1 MNFKEMEH
9 RVSHEG
15 IVTEIDNNNIQIKIL
30 SKSACASCNIKTACN
45 MSEMQEKIITI
56 AAPKDKELTVGQEV
70 RVSIALGQAN
80 KAVIFAYVI
89 PSIILISMIFIL
101 NGFKIDEGINALI
114 SIGSLIPYYL
124 ILFLFKDK
132 IKRKFEY
139 EIH

>member
-1 MNFKEMEH
+1 MEH
-9 RVSHEG
+9 RISHEG
-15 IVTEIDNNNIQIKIL
+15 IITSIDDNNVEVKIL
-30 SKSACASCNIKTACN
+30 SKSACASCNIKGACN
-45 MSEMQEKIITI
+45 MSEMKEKVIVIPR
-56 AAPKDKELTVGQEV
+56 PKDKDLSMGQEV
-70 RVSIALGQAN
+70 TVSMRLGQAN

-89 PSIILISMIFIL
+89 PTIILFSMMFIL
-101 NGFKIDEGINALI
+101 NHFKIEEGVNALI

>member
-1 MNFKEMEH
+1 MEH
-9 RVSHEG
+9 RISHEG
-15 IVTEIDNNNIQIKIL
+15 IITSIDDNNVEVKIL
-30 SKSACASCNIKTACN
+30 SKSACASCNIKGACN
-45 MSEMQEKIITI
+45 MSEMKEKVIVIPR
-56 AAPKDKELTVGQEV
+56 PKDKDLSMGQEV
-70 RVSIALGQAN
+70 TVSMGLGQAN

-89 PSIILISMIFIL
+89 PTIILFSMMFIL
-101 NGFKIDEGINALI
+101 NHFKIEEGINALI

>member
-1 MNFKEMEH
+1 MEH
-9 RVSHEG
+9 RISHEG
-15 IVTEIDNNNIQIKIL
+15 IITGIDNNNVQVKIL
-30 SKSACASCNIKTACN
+30 SKSACASCNIKGACN
-45 MSEMQEKIITI
+45 MSEMKEKLIVIPR
-56 AAPKDKELTVGQEV
+56 PKDKDFSVGQNV
-70 RVSIALGQAN
+70 NISMGLGQAN

-89 PSIILISMIFIL
+89 PTIILFSMIFIL
-101 NGFKIDEGINALI
+101 NHFKIEEGINALI

>member
-1 MNFKEMEH
+1 MEH
-9 RVSHEG
+9 RISHEG
-15 IVTEIDNNNIQIKIL
+15 IITKIDDNNVEVKIL
-30 SKSACASCNIKTACN
+30 SKSACASCNIKGACN
-45 MSEMQEKIITI
+45 MSEMKEKVIVIPR
-56 AAPKDKELTVGQEV
+56 PKDKDLSMGQEV
-70 RVSIALGQAN
+70 TVSMGLGQAN

-89 PSIILISMIFIL
+89 PTIILFSMMFIL
-101 NGFKIDEGINALI
+101 NHFKIEDGVNALI

>member
-1 MNFKEMEH
+1 MEN
-9 RVSHEG
+9 RISHEG
-15 IVTEIDNNNIQIKIL
+15 IITEIDSNNVRVKIL
-30 SKSACASCNIKTACN
+30 SKSACASCNIKGACN
-45 MSEMQEKIITI
+45 MSEMKEKIIVI
-56 AAPKDKELTVGQEV
+56 PRPENKDLYIGQEV
-70 RVSIALGQAN
+70 TVSMGLGQAN

-89 PSIILISMIFIL
+89 PTIILFSMIFIL
-101 NGFKIDEGINALI
+101 NYFKVEEGINALI

>member
-1 MNFKEMEH
+1 MEH
-9 RVSHEG
+9 RISHEG
-15 IVTEIDNNNIQIKIL
+15 IITKIDDSNVEVKIL
-30 SKSACASCNIKTACN
+30 SKSACASCNIKGACN
-45 MSEMQEKIITI
+45 MSEMKEKVIVIPR
-56 AAPKDKELTVGQEV
+56 PKDKDLSMGQEV
-70 RVSIALGQAN
+70 TVSMGLGQAN

-89 PSIILISMIFIL
+89 PTIILFSMMFIL
-101 NGFKIDEGINALI
+101 NHFKIEEGVNALI

>member
-1 MNFKEMEH
+1 MEH
-9 RVSHEG
+9 RISHEG
-15 IVTEIDNNNIQIKIL
+15 IITGIDNNNVQVKIL
-30 SKSACASCNIKTACN
+30 SKSACASCNIKGACN
-45 MSEMQEKIITI
+45 MSEMKEKLIVIPR
-56 AAPKDKELTVGQEV
+56 PKDKDFSVGQYV
-70 RVSIALGQAN
+70 NISMGLGQAN

-89 PSIILISMIFIL
+89 PTIILFSMIFIL
-101 NGFKIDEGINALI
+101 NHFKVEEGIHALI